1 MTAWAKHIPYS
12 FEGAVEWAWMMYEA
26 GLLIVAENGDGE
38 IIGVVGGLKYP
49 FLNNRDW
56 LIGSE
61 VLWWIEPPYRDSG
74 LGKKLLAA
82 IEEAARDAGCHL
94 WVMITLEH
102 VEPEKA
108 GAIYTKLGYKLTEHS
123 YMKEL

>member
-1 MTAWAKHIPYS
+1 
-12 FEGAVEWAWMMYEA
+12 MYEA

-56 LIGSE
+56 IIGSE
-61 VLWWIEPPYRDSG
+61 LLWWIEPQYRDSG
-74 LGKKLLAA
+74 LGKKMLAA
-82 IEEAARDAGCHL
+82 IEEAARDAGCQL
-94 WVMITLEH
+94 WVMVTLEN

-108 GAIYTKLGYKLTEHS
+108 GAIYQKLGYTLTEHS